1 MRVFSLLILL
11 ITFVGF
17 TTDTEKDSSLQ
28 LTSGK
33 FTVKG
38 KTSIGKFECDYK
50 LKTKDTLFFNQ
61 EKGFAYHVPVV
72 DFKCGN
78 FLLNK
83 DFRKTL
89 KHKEFPEVYF
99 KLLQVSPKTDEEYE
113 FDLYLKIAGKEK
125 TIERL
130 TLKKEA
136 QELTGNVDLTFSD
149 FDLTPPKKLGGAIK
163 IEEEIKLAI
172 LLRIEEK

>member
-1 MRVFSLLILL
+1 MRVFSLIVLL
-11 ITFVGF
+11 ITLSGF
-17 TTDTEKDSSLQ
+17 TY
-28 LTSGK
+28 LTMNESFLELDSGK

-38 KTSIGKFECDYK
+38 KTSVGKFDCDYK
-50 LKTKDTLFFNQ
+50 LETKDTLFLHQ
-61 EKGFAYHVPVV
+61 EKGFAYHVPVD

-78 FLLNK
+78 FLLNR

-99 KLLQVSPKTDEEYE
+99 KLLHLKPKTEKEYN

-125 TIERL
+125 FIKNL
-130 TLKKEA
+130 VLKEKHHK
-136 QELTGNVDLTFSD
+136 LKGNVDLKFSD

-163 IEEEIKLAI
+163 IEEEINLAI
-172 LLRIEEK
+172 ELKIKK

>member
-99 KLLQVSPKTDEEYE
+99 KLLHLKPKTEKEYN

-125 TIERL
+125 FIKNL
-130 TLKKEA
+130 VLKEKHHK
-136 QELTGNVDLTFSD
+136 LKGNVDLKFSD

-163 IEEEIKLAI
+163 IEEEINLAI
-172 LLRIEEK
+172 ELKIKK